1 MLDKNRNAL
10 VTIAGTGESGFQ
22 GDGGNAR
29 LALLRKPEGLAVKP
43 GLEVGADNVG
53 RELYF
58 ADFVNQRIRKLVRGT
73 NEWTIYTVAGSGVMG
88 DDPLC
93 DSGCLALEASLW
105 NPRSLAFASNQ
116 DLYFVDSGSHK
127 IRRLTT
133 SLGDPRANPNATI
146 STFLGNSDW
155 TAENGMWQAFR
166 GVAKVMLPGHFESP
180 NADLHL
186 RALYA
191 LTIDKYD
198 RLWTI
203 DSDSN
208 RIFMAPLVNRTLV
221 WLVDDFGNF
230 LARLVASKF
239 KDNST

>member
-1 MLDKNRNAL
+1 
-10 VTIAGTGESGFQ
+10 
-22 GDGGNAR
+22 
-29 LALLRKPEGLAVKP
+29 
-43 GLEVGADNVG
+43 
-53 RELYF
+53 
-58 ADFVNQRIRKLVRGT
+58 
-73 NEWTIYTVAGSGVMG
+73 MG

-208 RIFMAPLVNRTLV
+208 RIFMAPLVAGLLLRSLTYFMFL
-221 WLVDDFGNF
+221 F
-230 LARLVASKF
+230 LAHVLLHFPYLTVNPLQSPF
-239 KDNST
+239 SFT